1 MIAEELINHMIP
13 PLKVTDDAHK
23 AIVWMEEFRCNYL
36 PVVNEGELVGFI
48 SEEIILENND
58 IDKDLSGFELVGKDC
73 TVGMDSHFY
82 DILKTAA
89 HHKLQMVC
97 VVDENKKYAGVITVQ
112 DIMASFA
119 QTAAVQMPGGI
130 LVLSMDLID
139 YSLAEIC
146 RYVEENNAK
155 VISSIMIEDPMD
167 KGKIK
172 ITLKINQL
180 DLARIVATLERF
192 GYRVIGRY
200 QETTTSSGEQERL
213 DMFLKYLD
221 I

>member
-23 AIVWMEEFRCNYL
+23 AIVWMEEFRCNHL
-36 PVVNEGELVGFI
+36 PVVDGGILLGFI
-48 SEEIILENND
+48 SEEIILESNEIEKRLAD
-58 IDKDLSGFELVGKDC
+58 FDLVGKDC
-73 TVGMDSHFY
+73 FVGLESHFY
-82 DILKTAA
+82 DILRIAGD
-89 HHKLQMVC
+89 HKLQIVA
-97 VVDENKKYAGVITVQ
+97 VLNESNQYTGVITVQ
-112 DIMASFA
+112 DIMTSFA

-130 LVLSMDLID
+130 LVLSLDLID
-139 YSLAEIC
+139 YSLAEIS

-155 VISSIMIEDPMD
+155 IISSNISEDPLD

-172 ITLKINQL
+172 LTLKINK
-180 DLARIVATLERF
+180 DDMSRIVATLERF

-200 QETTTSSGEQERL
+200 HETRKEDDSKDRL
-213 DMFLKYLD
+213 DLLMKYLN

>member
-1 MIAEELINHMIP
+1 MIP

-23 AIVWMEEFRCNYL
+23 AIVWMEEFRCLHL
-36 PVVNEGELVGFI
+36 PVVGDGKLLGFI
-48 SEEIILENND
+48 SEEIILETND
-58 IDKDLSGFELVGKDC
+58 IERTLADFDLVGKQC
-73 TVGMDSHFY
+73 SVVLDSHFY
-82 DILKTAA
+82 DILKVAGDN
-89 HHKLQMVC
+89 KLQIVA
-97 VVDENKKYAGVITVQ
+97 VLNEEQQYIGVITVQ
-112 DIMASFA
+112 DIMISFA
-119 QTAAVQMPGGI
+119 QTASVQMPGGI

-146 RYVEENNAK
+146 RYIEENNAK

-172 ITLKINQL
+172 LTLKINQEEL
-180 DLARIVATLERF
+180 TRIVATLERF

-200 QETTTSSGEQERL
+200 HELQQDTGEKDKIDLLLR
-213 DMFLKYLD
+213 YLD

>member
-23 AIVWMEEFRCNYL
+23 AIVWMEEFRCLHL
-36 PVVNEGELVGFI
+36 PVVEDGKLLGFI
-48 SEEIILENND
+48 SEEIILETND
-58 IDKDLSGFELVGKDC
+58 IERTLADFDLVGKHC
-73 TVGMDSHFY
+73 SVVLDSHFY
-82 DILKTAA
+82 DILKVAGDN
-89 HHKLQMVC
+89 KLQIVA
-97 VVDENKKYAGVITVQ
+97 VLNESQQYVGVITVQ
-112 DIMASFA
+112 DIMISFA
-119 QTAAVQMPGGI
+119 QTASVQMAGGI

-139 YSLAEIC
+139 YSLAEIS
-146 RYVEENNAK
+146 RYIEENNAK

-172 ITLKINQL
+172 LTLKINQEEL
-180 DLARIVATLERF
+180 TRIVATLERF

-200 QETTTSSGEQERL
+200 HEVQQDTGEKDKI
-213 DMFLKYLD
+213 DMLLRYLD